1 MKRKDDEMQQ
11 KTTNDDLYNHVQ
23 KLELGQEVNNYKQLC
38 ALLNQPV
45 LPGGD
50 QKKVQIKD
58 FRRYFQ
64 FEKSG
69 YKFIITDIFDTP
81 LAKEDKRTMSYG
93 RERYK
98 IESDNYLIDP
108 KDNNACG
115 VFKIQFGNLVYI
127 GKTTQGFRRAYQ
139 CSYNDY
145 NGMIPVTKE
154 MLNNGATFEILW
166 KATEEDSYED
176 IKNQRLNYLNK
187 YKKMG
192 YDIANKSFGKSR
204 RQIREEHNKT
214 IFN

>member
-1 MKRKDDEMQQ
+1 MQQ
-11 KTTNDDLYNHVQ
+11 ININDDLYNHVQ
-23 KLELGQEVNNYKQLC
+23 ELEQGQEVRNYKQLC
-38 ALLNQPV
+38 ALLNQPDYQ
-45 LPGGD
+45 GGC
-50 QKKVQIKD
+50 QRNSQLQD
-58 FRRYFQ
+58 FQRYFEYQ
-64 FEKSG
+64 KVG
-69 YKFIITDIFDTP
+69 QKFVITDIFDTP
-81 LAKEDKRTMSYG
+81 LAKEDKRTISHG

-98 IESDNYLIDP
+98 IKSDNYLIDP
-108 KDNNACG
+108 KDNNARG